1 MRLGPIISPSALTPT
16 ALLVAAGAQLGEATH
31 TPRPTCTPYPTFTRE
46 PHPGT
51 RTRTEATTRVAV
63 SGEFIEMEGERDWFS
78 GTALSYAEKG
88 TSDFREGC
96 YLAAMENLE
105 EAQRHRDEPSSVLEK
120 SKSKT
125 VHSTG

>member
-16 ALLVAAGAQLGEATH
+16 ALLVAAGGQLGEATH
-31 TPRPTCTPYPTFTRE
+31 TPRPTFTPYPTFTRE

-105 EAQRHRDEPSSVLEK
+105 EPQRHRDEPSSVLEK